1 MTKVKQFLCATAVAS
16 LVAGTAAATAGTQ
29 LGLSSVTADWLLAA
43 ENVLLIG
50 TDGTR
55 IDKILE
61 HAFDD
66 DSGFRMLAD
75 RGITAVTSLTGHQ
88 TLSTPSWSTI
98 LTGVW
103 DDKHGIVTNIYRP
116 EPYITWPSVFNLIEY
131 NKPEIETTVISGRG
145 LFTEMAALSDY
156 PADNIIGI
164 SGGATSADMD
174 ALTAEE
180 TISRILAT
188 TNNPEISNFMFA
200 YQSQV
205 DHAGHSY
212 GAESEQYTQ
221 AVINVGANIRAIL
234 EAVAAAEAATGDKWT
249 IILTT
254 DHGHQANPDLPGF
267 SLGHGLQ
274 SPNETTGFIMLSLA
288 GNEDQAGGQN
298 LAYQTVDIAPTILQA
313 FGIPLRADFD
323 GTPMQL
329 DPELLNSTVFP
340 DDLKTALQAAINSYG
355 YPDIGT
361 HLMLGLR
368 ALAGGAGYFLRDW
381 AFPPV
386 NNFLQSIID
395 QDIFLISPLAQG
407 AQWVFNTVGGLVV
420 DVANDLGRAVAYLTG
435 AGVIPP
441 IDPPLPSSAEFTVPL
456 ESLLDFLAPD
466 LGAVDLVVPDL
477 GAVDVPPVVDLDLDL
492 VTG

>member
-1 MTKVKQFLCATAVAS
+1 MTTIKRALCGVAVAS
-16 LVAGTAAATAGTQ
+16 LVAGTGSVVGTQ
-29 LGLSSVTADWLLAA
+29 AGLSTVTAEWMLAA
-43 ENVLLIG
+43 ENFLLLG

-61 HAFDD
+61 YAFDD
-66 DSGFRMLAD
+66 DSGFKMLAD

-103 DDKHGIVTNIYRP
+103 DDKHGIVSNVYRP
-116 EPYITWPSVFNLIEY
+116 EPYTTWPSVFNLIEY
-131 NKPEIETTVISGRG
+131 SRPDVETTVISGRG
-145 LFTEMAALSDY
+145 LFTEIASIGHY

-164 SGGATSADMD
+164 SGGSTSAEMD
-174 ALTAEE
+174 ELVTQE

-188 TNNPEISNFMFA
+188 TTNPDIPNFMFA

-212 GAESEQYTQ
+212 GAGSDEYMN
-221 AVINVGANIRAIL
+221 AVINVGANLKQIL
-234 EAVAAAEAATGDKWT
+234 EAVALAEAATGDKWN

-254 DHGHQANPDLPGF
+254 DHGHQLNPDLPGF

-274 SPNETTGFIMLSLA
+274 SPNETTSFIMFSLA
-288 GNEDQAGGQN
+288 GNDDQAGAQN
-298 LAYQTVDIAPTILQA
+298 LAYQTVDIVPTILQA
-313 FGIPLRADFD
+313 FGIPMRSDFD

-340 DDLKTALQAAINSYG
+340 DDLKTALQAAIDSYG

-368 ALAGGAGYFLRDW
+368 ALAGGAGYFMRDW

-395 QDIFLISPLAQG
+395 QDIFLISGLAQG
-407 AQWVFNTVGGLVV
+407 AQWVFNTVGGWVI
-420 DVANDLGRAVAYLTG
+420 DVANDLGRAIAYLTG
-435 AGVIPP
+435 AGVIAPN
-441 IDPPLPSSAEFTVPL
+441 DAPLPAPAEFTASL
-456 ESLLDFLAPD
+456 EMLLADQTFA
-466 LGAVDLVVPDL
+466 AVDFGAPELVE
-477 GAVDVPPVVDLDLDL
+477 VDVPPVFDLDVL
-492 VTG
+492 VD

>member
-1 MTKVKQFLCATAVAS
+1 MTTLKQIVCSTAVAS
-16 LVAGTAAATAGTQ
+16 LVAGAGAAVGTQ
-29 LGLSSVTADWLLAA
+29 VGLSSVTADWMLAA

-61 HAFDD
+61 YAFND
-66 DSGFRMLAD
+66 DSGFKMLAD

-103 DDKHGIVTNIYRP
+103 DDKHGIVSNVYRP
-116 EPYITWPSVFNLIEY
+116 EPYTTWPSVFNLIEY
-131 NKPEIETTVISGRG
+131 NKPEIETTVVSGRG
-145 LFTEMAALSDY
+145 LFTEMASIGAY

-164 SGGATSADMD
+164 SGGSSSAEMD
-174 ALTAEE
+174 ALTADE

-188 TNNPEISNFMFA
+188 TTNPELSNFMFA

-212 GAESEQYTQ
+212 GAESDEYMQ
-221 AVINVGANIRAIL
+221 AVINVGANLKQIL
-234 EAVAAAEAATGDKWT
+234 EAVARAEAATGEKWT

-254 DHGHQANPDLPGF
+254 DHGHQANPELPGF

-274 SPNETTGFIMLSLA
+274 SPNETTSFIMFSLA
-288 GNEDQAGGQN
+288 GNEDQAGAQN
-298 LAYQTVDIAPTILQA
+298 LAYQTVDIVPTILQA
-313 FGIPLRADFD
+313 FGIPMRSDFD

-340 DDLKTALQAAINSYG
+340 DDLRAALQAAINTYD

-361 HLMLGLR
+361 HISLVIR

-381 AFPPV
+381 AFPPI

-395 QDIFLISPLAQG
+395 QDIFLVSGLAQG
-407 AQWVFNTVGGLVV
+407 AQWVFNAVGGVVV
-420 DVANDLGRAVAYLTG
+420 DVANELGRAVAYLTG

-441 IDPPLPSSAEFTVPL
+441 SDPPLPLPGSAEFSDSVAA
-456 ESLLDFLAPD
+456 LLA
-466 LGAVDLVVPDL
+466 GHTLVLPEAVPDL
-477 GAVDVPPVVDLDLDL
+477 ADADLPLLLDIDAL
-492 VTG
+492 VG